1 LALALPKDS
10 WIRRRSEGN
19 VMSNALKLLQ
29 EKCGCSPDGSFGP
42 NTARGIVKHY
52 ELSPERGAHLIG
64 QVIHESGSFKL
75 TRENLNYSVESMMRV
90 WPSRFPTKESAEPY
104 ARNPKALAENV
115 YFGRMGNDSKEKASL
130 YIGRGFLQLTGYD
143 NVKAF
148 ASDMGKHEVMTDP
161 SLLEEDYAMDT
172 AIWFFQ
178 KNNLWKICDEG
189 VSDDTVKRL
198 TRKINGG
205 YTGLDHRIKE
215 TNRVYDWVK

>member
-1 LALALPKDS
+1 
-10 WIRRRSEGN
+10 
-19 VMSNALKLLQ
+19 MSHALKLLQ

-52 ELSPERGAHLIG
+52 ELSPERGAHLLG

-75 TRENLNYSVESMMRV
+75 TRENLNYSVEAMMRV
-90 WPSRFPTKESAEPY
+90 WPSRFPTEESAKPY
-104 ARNPKALAENV
+104 ERNPKALAEHV
-115 YFGRMGNDSKEKASL
+115 YFGRMGNNSKEKASL

-148 ASDMGKHEVMTDP
+148 ASDMGKPEVMTDP

-178 KNNLWKICDEG
+178 TNNLWKICDEG
-189 VSDDTVKRL
+189 VNDDTVKRL

-205 YTGLDHRIKE
+205 YTGLDHRIEE

>member
-1 LALALPKDS
+1 
-10 WIRRRSEGN
+10 
-19 VMSNALKLLQ
+19 MSHALKLLQ

-52 ELSPERGAHLIG
+52 ELSPERGAHLLG

-75 TRENLNYSVESMMRV
+75 TRENLNYSVEAMMRV
-90 WPSRFPTKESAEPY
+90 WPSRFPTEESAKPY
-104 ARNPKALAENV
+104 ERNPKALAEHV
-115 YFGRMGNDSKEKASL
+115 YFGRMGNNSKEKASL

-148 ASDMGKHEVMTDP
+148 ASDMGKPEVMTDP

-178 KNNLWKICDEG
+178 TNNLWKICDEG
-189 VSDDTVKRL
+189 VNDDTVKRL

-205 YTGLDHRIKE
+205 YTGLDQ
-215 TNRVYDWVK
+215 D

>member
-1 LALALPKDS
+1 
-10 WIRRRSEGN
+10 
-19 VMSNALKLLQ
+19 MSDALKSLQ
-29 EKCGCSPDGSFGP
+29 SKCGCSPDGSFGP
-42 NTARGIVKHY
+42 NTARAIVKHY
-52 ELSPERGAHLIG
+52 ELSPERGAHLLG
-64 QVIHESGSFKL
+64 QVVHESGSFKL
-75 TRENLNYSVESMMRV
+75 TRENLNYSAESMMRV

-130 YIGRGFLQLTGYD
+130 YIGRGFLQLTGFS

-148 ASDMGKHEVMTDP
+148 ASDMGKPEVIEDP
-161 SLLEEDYAMDT
+161 SLLEKEYAMDT

-189 VSDDTVKRL
+189 VNDSVIKKL
-198 TRKINGG
+198 TKKINGG

-215 TNRVYDWVK
+215 TNKIYEWVKS

>member
-1 LALALPKDS
+1 
-10 WIRRRSEGN
+10 
-19 VMSNALKLLQ
+19 MSNALKLLQ

-130 YIGRGFLQLTGYD
+130 YIGRGFLQLTGFN

-148 ASDMGKHEVMTDP
+148 ASDMGKPEVMTDP

-178 KNNLWKICDEG
+178 TNNLWKICDEG
-189 VSDDTVKRL
+189 VNDDTVKRL

-205 YTGLDHRIKE
+205 YTGLDHRIEE

>member
-1 LALALPKDS
+1 
-10 WIRRRSEGN
+10 
-19 VMSNALKLLQ
+19 MSDALKSLQ
-29 EKCGCSPDGSFGP
+29 SKCGCCSIDGSFGP
-42 NTARGIVKHY
+42 NTARAIVKHY
-52 ELSPERGAHLIG
+52 ELSPERGAHLLG
-64 QVIHESGSFKL
+64 QVVHESGSFKL
-75 TRENLNYSVESMMRV
+75 TRENLNYSAESMMRV

-130 YIGRGFLQLTGYD
+130 YIGRGFLQLTGFS

-148 ASDMGKHEVMTDP
+148 ASDMGKPEVIEDP
-161 SLLEEDYAMDT
+161 SLLEKEYAMDT

-189 VSDDTVKRL
+189 VNDSVVKKL
-198 TRKINGG
+198 TKKINGG

-215 TNRVYDWVK
+215 TNKIYEWVKG

>member
-1 LALALPKDS
+1 
-10 WIRRRSEGN
+10 
-19 VMSNALKLLQ
+19 MSNALKLLQ

-52 ELSPERGAHLIG
+52 ELSAERGAHLIG

-148 ASDMGKHEVMTDP
+148 ASDMGKPEVMEDP

-189 VSDDTVKRL
+189 VNDDTIKRL

-215 TNRVYDWVK
+215 TNKVYEWVK

>member
-1 LALALPKDS
+1 
-10 WIRRRSEGN
+10 
-19 VMSNALKLLQ
+19 MSDALKSLQ
-29 EKCGCSPDGSFGP
+29 SKCGCSPDGSFGP
-42 NTARGIVKHY
+42 NTARAIVKHY
-52 ELSPERGAHLIG
+52 ELSPERGAHLLG
-64 QVIHESGSFKL
+64 QVVHESGSFKL
-75 TRENLNYSVESMMRV
+75 TRENLNYSAESMMRV

-130 YIGRGFLQLTGYD
+130 YIGRGFLQLTGFS

-148 ASDMGKHEVMTDP
+148 ASDMGKPEVIEDP
-161 SLLEEDYAMDT
+161 SLLEKEYAMDT

-189 VSDDTVKRL
+189 VNDSVVKKL
-198 TRKINGG
+198 TKKINGG

-215 TNRVYDWVK
+215 TNKIYEWVKG

>member
-1 LALALPKDS
+1 
-10 WIRRRSEGN
+10 
-19 VMSNALKLLQ
+19 MSNALKLLQ

-115 YFGRMGNDSKEKASL
+115 YFGRMGNDSKQKASL
-130 YIGRGFLQLTGYD
+130 YIGRGFLQLTGFN

-148 ASDMGKHEVMTDP
+148 ASDMGKPEVMEDP

-189 VSDDTVKRL
+189 VNDDTIKRL

-215 TNRVYDWVK
+215 TNKVYEWVK

>member
-1 LALALPKDS
+1 
-10 WIRRRSEGN
+10 
-19 VMSNALKLLQ
+19 MSDALKSLQ

-42 NTARGIVKHY
+42 NTARAIVKHY
-52 ELSPERGAHLIG
+52 ELSPERGAHLLG
-64 QVIHESGSFKL
+64 QVVHESGSFKL
-75 TRENLNYSVESMMRV
+75 TRENLNYSAESMMRV

-130 YIGRGFLQLTGYD
+130 YIGRGFLQLTGFS

-148 ASDMGKHEVMTDP
+148 ASDMGKPEVIEDP
-161 SLLEEDYAMDT
+161 SLLEKEYAMDT

-189 VSDDTVKRL
+189 VNDSVVKKL
-198 TRKINGG
+198 TKKINGG

-215 TNRVYDWVK
+215 TNKIYEWVKG